1 MMRDSPLELARLL
14 AGPYASIR
22 ITRTPAR
29 CRKYAVQAPKT
40 PAPIMATEYLV
51 SFVCMVATETIMR
64 VVCRI
69 QQYLMR
75 QAGAS
80 RSRARAVSCER
91 LAPPWRLTAMANSA
105 GRDKP
110 CPCNSNDV

>member
-22 ITRTPAR
+22 ITRRPAR

-69 QQYLMR
+69 QRYLMR
-75 QAGAS
+75 
-80 RSRARAVSCER
+80 
-91 LAPPWRLTAMANSA
+91 LAPAWRANEMANSA